1 MEEIMQEFAQIV
13 SIITPLA
20 LTFGLAQWIIR
31 FILSAM
37 LGDYRG
43 KWTY

>member
-20 LTFGLAQWIIR
+20 LTLGLSQWIIR